1 MDRRQTHW
9 HIIRNLLICSALL
22 AVLFIGWGGAFTNV
36 FIVQLRAKKLAI
48 FALVSICSAFS
59 TITFQAIVN
68 SRFLSPGI
76 LGIESYYR
84 LLQTLWIFFGF
95 RILTVPIGAAGQ
107 FLVVTSLM
115 VLSFL
120 LLGKFS
126 FQNVRFDLH
135 TVLLI
140 GLVISML
147 FNSLST
153 FFQVLMDPNEYD
165 QLQMRLFPTFQNV
178 SNSVFYLAALLA
190 LLVLLSLWRKRKTIE
205 VLAMGTEQAINLGIN
220 ANREIRMIFLHIIIL
235 ATIPAV
241 LVGPMIFLGFTT
253 ANVAY
258 LLLKTYRMAL
268 LLIGGSV
275 IGFLALL
282 ISQFL
287 VEQVF
292 ELQTNASI
300 MIEWLGGILFFVL
313 LWKERDQL

>member
-1 MDRRQTHW
+1 MDRRHGY
-9 HIIRNLLICSALL
+9 IIRNLILCSALL
-22 AVLFIGWGGAFTNV
+22 AILFIGWGGSFTNL
-36 FIVQLRAKKLAI
+36 FIFQLRAKKLAI

-84 LLQTLWIFFGF
+84 LLQTLWLFFGF
-95 RILTVPIGAAGQ
+95 RILTFPIGAAGQ
-107 FLVVTSLM
+107 FLIVTSLI

-126 FQNVRFDLH
+126 WQNISFDLH

-205 VLAMGTEQAINLGIN
+205 VLAMGTEQAINLGID
-220 ANREIRMIFLHIIIL
+220 ANREIRMVFLHVIIL

-241 LVGPMIFLGFTT
+241 LVGPIIIIP
-253 ANVAY
+253 V
-258 LLLKTYRMAL
+258 R
-268 LLIGGSV
+268 
-275 IGFLALL
+275 
-282 ISQFL
+282 
-287 VEQVF
+287 
-292 ELQTNASI
+292 
-300 MIEWLGGILFFVL
+300 
-313 LWKERDQL
+313 